1 MLKTVSSITNAIGAL
16 NYKGTW
22 NASTNSPA
30 LASGVGTKGDY
41 YVVSVA
47 GSTNLDGETLW
58 GVGDWAVFNGS
69 VWQKVEGGNTINA
82 TTVSAST
89 SVTTPVIQA
98 TSSAGGTLKNN
109 GGTAQLQWGS
119 GGGSNLSLEV
129 ATNINPANAAVA
141 ISPTGTGTVAISPA
155 GALTINPTTAS
166 TMNNVA
172 IGGSTPLAGGFT
184 TVKAATTVGVGAATP
199 SASGAGITFPATQS
213 ASTDANT
220 LDDYEEDTFTPILVS
235 TGATFA
241 YTAQQGTYTK
251 IGRQVTCL
259 IRLNVS
265 ASGTV
270 TNPTSIGGLPFTVS
284 AAPSGGGFVTVSTM
298 TVQPN
303 INAVGATTTAELLAQ
318 VTGADLSPTGLGIS
332 GVSKFLSC
340 VIIYFV

>member
-129 ATNINPANAAVA
+129 ATNINPANAAVN
-141 ISPTGTGTVAISPA
+141 ISPTGTGTV
-155 GALTINPTTAS
+155 TINPATAS

-172 IGGSTPLAGGFT
+172 IGGTTPLAGSFT

-213 ASTDANT
+213 ASTDVNT
-220 LDDYEEDTFTPILVS
+220 LDDYEEGTWTPTITAVS
-235 TGATFA
+235 GSYTTVTGQA
-241 YTAQQGTYTK
+241 GSYTK
-251 IGRQVTCL
+251 VGRQVT
-259 IRLNVS
+259 LNWYFV
-265 ASGTV
+265 V
-270 TNPTSIGGLPFTVS
+270 TNKGTGGGGVNISNLPFASNASAGNFYAGCGYDTSQGIAQICSMTTTTSIDVYKYDGTDPIVAGR
-284 AAPSGGGFVTVSTM
+284 G
-298 TVQPN
+298 Q
-303 INAVGATTTAELLAQ
+303 VGQIT
-318 VTGADLSPTGLGIS
+318 
-332 GVSKFLSC
+332 
-340 VIIYFV
+340 YFV

>member
-58 GVGDWAVFNGS
+58 GVGDWAVYNGAA
-69 VWQKVEGGNTINA
+69 WQKVEGGNTINA

-141 ISPTGTGTVAISPA
+141 ISPTGTGTV
-155 GALTINPTTAS
+155 TINPATAS

-172 IGGSTPLAGGFT
+172 IGGTTPLAGSFT

-199 SASGAGITFPATQS
+199 SASGAGITFPATQV
-213 ASTDANT
+213 ASSDVNT
-220 LDDYEEDTFTPILVS
+220 LDDYEEGTWTPS
-235 TGATFA
+235 DASGGGAVLTIT
-241 YTAQQGTYTK
+241 TATYTK
-251 IGRQVTCL
+251 IGRQVSVFCNITCT
-259 IRLNVS
+259 S
-265 ASGTV
+265 AGAGAGV
-270 TNPTSIGGLPFTVS
+270 LVQGLPFAPGAAGYVAAMQDDSGLNLVGLVS
-284 AAPSGGGFVTVSTM
+284 TGSGGRIDVYVKG
-298 TVQPN
+298 
-303 INAVGATTTAELLAQ
+303 TTTVILWTALAGK
-318 VTGADLSPTGLGIS
+318 TIYIS
-332 GVSKFLSC
+332 ST
-340 VIIYFV
+340 YFV